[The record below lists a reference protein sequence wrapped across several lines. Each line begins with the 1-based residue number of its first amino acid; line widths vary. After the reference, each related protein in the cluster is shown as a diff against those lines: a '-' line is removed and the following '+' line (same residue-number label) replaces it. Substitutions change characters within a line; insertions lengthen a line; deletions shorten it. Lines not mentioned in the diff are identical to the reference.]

1 MQASTGLWVGLE
13 VSVGNYKEARMKTRM
28 KILAALSF
36 LLLCAGL
43 GLWFYAEQLAAYFSG

>member
-1 MQASTGLWVGLE
+1 
-13 VSVGNYKEARMKTRM
+13 MKTRM